1 MTEPQRRTGLSMQQR
16 SLLRAGVYGQ
26 RWKWPVCGV
35 VIENCRGTASLGCP
49 GNTAQTGPL
58 SSAPLVPCFLH
69 HDAWLCTVSTLPSL
83 CTLTQLSSPRV
94 FSSPRHFPA
103 QPSPSPDLPISLAFF
118 PAQPS
123 SAAQSAL
130 APWQCPPHGAAELWA
145 LPPQPQPQPL

>member
-35 VIENCRGTASLGCP
+35 VREICPGTASLGCP
-49 GNTAQTGPL
+49 GKTAQAGPL

-83 CTLTQLSSPRV
+83 CTLTQLSSPWV
-94 FSSPRHFPA
+94 FSSARHFPA
-103 QPSPSPDLPISLAFF
+103 QPSPSPALPSSPAFC

-123 SAAQSAL
+123 PAAQSAL
-130 APWQCPPHGAAELWA
+130 APPHCPPQGAAELWA
-145 LPPQPQPQPL
+145 LPPQPQPL